1 MLTKFDEYQVDL
13 KHFHLSCE
21 MWRPKL
27 MKKPSRHNE
36 IEINYLPE
44 CSITYLINNCK
55 LKVRKGSAVAFWS
68 LMPHQI
74 VGFNKDCPYYVIK
87 IPYLILHEWKLP
99 KAFLDNLF
107 RGDVQTLINLEGDE
121 FEKNRFNK
129 WTCELEQKDAA
140 QYSACLLEIYDY
152 TKRFAFKSLS
162 AQLCLHKVGPPPIKL
177 AESMAMFIA
186 NNFTEPIKVSDVA
199 KEVGLHPDYANSMF
213 KKAFGSTICNYI
225 MDQRVLYAQRKLANT
240 NDSITSLAYQSGFNS
255 ICRFNAAFK
264 KKNSLT
270 PREYRKSHLLN
281 YQMHYQL

>member
-13 KHFHLSCE
+13 KRFHLSCE
-21 MWRPKL
+21 IWRPKL
-27 MKKPSRHNE
+27 MRKPSRHNE
-36 IEINYLPE
+36 IEINYLPD
-44 CSITYLINNCK
+44 CSITYQINNCK

-74 VGFNKDCPYYVIK
+74 VGFGKDRPYYVIR
-87 IPYLILHEWKLP
+87 IPYSILHEWKLP

-107 RGDVQTLINLEGDE
+107 RGDVQTLTKLEADD
-121 FEKNRFNK
+121 FEKDLFEK
-129 WTCELEQKDAA
+129 WIYELAQKDAA
-140 QYSACLLEIYDY
+140 QYSACLPEISNYI
-152 TKRFAFKSLS
+152 KRFAFKSLS
-162 AQLCLHKVGPPPIKL
+162 APLCLHTVEPPEVKSV
-177 AESMAMFIA
+177 ESMAMFIA
-186 NNFTEPIKVSDVA
+186 SNFTEPIKVSDVA
-199 KEVGLHPDYANSMF
+199 RKVGLHPDYANAMF

-225 MDQRVLYAQRKLANT
+225 MNQRVLYAQRKLTNT

-281 YQMHYQL
+281 YQMNYQF